1 MIEEIEIKT
10 LRVGHFVV
18 EIVQQQGSYNLNSA
32 GYIKNTE
39 TIKNL
44 TDKGVKT
51 VNIDRSLSKLVSADK
66 KLSNN
71 LPRTPSVLVEM
82 GKAKAL
88 FNESKELQKK
98 MFADAQ
104 QGRALSL
111 DPVIE
116 LTNKTIDAI
125 FENPNAL
132 ACVINIRNKD
142 QYLLE
147 HSVSVSVLI
156 TIFARFFKYF
166 T

>member
-82 GKAKAL
+82 GW
-88 FNESKELQKK
+88 F
-98 MFADAQ
+98 
-104 QGRALSL
+104 
-111 DPVIE
+111 
-116 LTNKTIDAI
+116 
-125 FENPNAL
+125 
-132 ACVINIRNKD
+132 
-142 QYLLE
+142 
-147 HSVSVSVLI
+147 
-156 TIFARFFKYF
+156 
-166 T
+166 